1 MIMAIDD
8 HVFYLQQE
16 WGIETK
22 PKTAEQPA
30 PELQE
35 NGRYRYYSTQRPVDI
50 GTFPKPADNKPVEI
64 HNYDSRI
71 PVENGTM
78 LAWGYLEYAKPL
90 TEKEASDYELKPAP
104 ARTTRDETLSS
115 QEEKPSVLM
124 ELAEKK
130 GKVTRKAPSKLT
142 HRKKEETR

>member
-1 MIMAIDD
+1 M
-8 HVFYLQQE
+8 
-16 WGIETK
+16 
-22 PKTAEQPA
+22 
-30 PELQE
+30 
-35 NGRYRYYSTQRPVDI
+35 DI

-90 TEKEASDYELKPAP
+90 SEKEARDYELKPAP
-104 ARTTRDETLSS
+104 TRETKDESISS
-115 QEEKPSVLM
+115 PEVKPSVLR

-130 GKVTRKAPSKLT
+130 GEVTRKATSKVT
-142 HRKKEETR
+142 HKKKEETR